1 MSVVKEI
8 TAIAEMEAL
17 FPVLCQMYPNLL
29 ETEYQSV
36 LPARVAQGY
45 RMIAVFDDAGKP
57 QAVAGFWIGYRFYC
71 KKFLQI
77 DNMVADKNR
86 TVKACGKL
94 LIDWVKK
101 EAKAQGCERILL
113 DTFVENYD
121 AHRLFMREGFIA
133 RGYHYNFLL
142 D

>member
-1 MSVVKEI
+1 MPYVQELK
-8 TAIAEMEAL
+8 TIAEMEAL
-17 FPVLCQMYPNLL
+17 FPVLCQMYPNLSQD
-29 ETEYQSV
+29 EYRQV
-36 LPARVAQGY
+36 LPERVAQGY
-45 RMIAVFDDAGKP
+45 RMIAVLDDAGTA

-86 TVKACGKL
+86 TIKGCGKL

-101 EAKAQGCERILL
+101 EAKAKGCERILL

-133 RGYHYNFLL
+133 RGYHYNYIL